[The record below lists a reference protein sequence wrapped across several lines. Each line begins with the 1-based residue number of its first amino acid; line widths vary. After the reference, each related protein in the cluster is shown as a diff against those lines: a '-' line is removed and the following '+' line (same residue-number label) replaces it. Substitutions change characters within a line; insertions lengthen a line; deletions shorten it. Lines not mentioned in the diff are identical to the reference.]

1 METNFNFELESHKN
15 DSKNIIAG
23 LHVEIKDLRK
33 QIEAKNALI
42 DDLRKKYDDLAKRF
56 EELFAQQAGR
66 KALDLKQPGWIP
78 ETIATKGLFDVF
90 VKTKVLDYC
99 Q

>member
-1 METNFNFELESHKN
+1 MESHKN
-15 DSKNIIAG
+15 DTKNIVAG
-23 LHVEIKDLRK
+23 LNVEIKDLKK

-42 DDLRKKYDDLAKRF
+42 DDLRKKYEELARKF
-56 EELFAQQAGR
+56 EELFAQQANR
-66 KALDLKQPGWIP
+66 KALDIKQPGWIP

-90 VKTKVLDYC
+90 VKNKVIEYC